1 MNLLI
6 SNPLTAA
13 LLLALVRVTLLL
25 SLAWL
30 THCLLRNRN
39 PGWLIMIWRGTTLG
53 IPAIMILSFLIP
65 GWGLSFSDLDQ
76 QVGRLLP
83 PTIAMSA
90 EIEEATDTTGQES
103 VPKVAS
109 STDATAKSTDSPAST
124 TLTPTSAR
132 IAQRG
137 PRLSIGVI
145 VLIAYGLVTSLLV
158 FRLLLQGL
166 RLGHLVRHA
175 AAVNADVGIIRTEV
189 CHRLKL
195 KREPA
200 VLVSDAA
207 TVPFATLIPQPT
219 IIIPR
224 DIVTT
229 SPASELEH
237 LMAHECLHFAGRDLV
252 WSMAI
257 VILRSVFWFHPL
269 TWGMPEAHRFLCDV
283 RCDLIASGRDR
294 AGYAAML
301 ARFALKLRQ
310 GTAPALSLAFVRGSE
325 TLRRVQR
332 IQSQKSSA
340 TISRAGHIG
349 SVLGILLLVVVVG
362 SFGVHSLVNQPLFD
376 VNKDELR
383 SVSMMVHGLDGQP
396 IAGAEITIH
405 GLRTVKEP
413 ASGHGNRMQNKA
425 TTNEKG
431 EATVEYPRFVYE
443 EMETGQL
450 IFTINHP
457 DFVPFSSQG
466 ESVDNPIKV
475 TMDAGRKVRITAK
488 DSATGVRLTEP
499 LFVIQPG
506 DSRSIPWT
514 LQEDGSLLSNALDKS
529 LSLLLVV
536 CPREGQP
543 TLFSDLIHLETF
555 PEGDCR
561 IDDVPMSPGR
571 VVRGQLSENVPRPVI
586 DGHIGLT
593 VASSIKEKPSYDDSI
608 FWQDSAQIR
617 EDGTFEFASVPR
629 EIDIQLIANCDGWVS
644 RSAPAEEI
652 LQRFS
657 YVTTDEHAQSM
668 RDGMTISQLFP
679 AEKSEPIV
687 LEMEP
692 TANCEFRVVDQSGA
706 PVPDVMVYLSPN
718 AVWSPGPGG
727 IVGHYN
733 KSSAWLGLTYEQSL
747 AQGRAMMAEVSKQFQ
762 ASTNAEGIAL
772 IRNVPGKRS
781 LSASVHHK
789 ELDLAPNDSGNL
801 YFRHHQLNTAPGKT
815 VQVRLAVQ
823 PKDAVVIGR

>member
-1 MNLLI
+1 MNLFI

-13 LLLALVRVTLLL
+13 LLLAVVRVTLLL

-30 THCLLRNRN
+30 THCLLRSRN
-39 PGWLIMIWRGTTLG
+39 PGWQIMIWRGTTLG

-83 PTIAMSA
+83 PTIAMPA
-90 EIEEATDTTGQES
+90 EIDEPEASGSEAVATTASSASTTGN
-103 VPKVAS
+103 
-109 STDATAKSTDSPAST
+109 STDSSAST
-124 TLTPTSAR
+124 ILTPTSAKL
-132 IAQRG
+132 AQLG
-137 PRLSIGVI
+137 PRMSIAAI
-145 VLIAYGLVTSLLV
+145 VLITYALVTTLLA

-166 RLGHLVRHA
+166 GLRRLMRHA
-175 AAVNADVGIIRTEV
+175 AASNADVDRIRSEV

-195 KREPA
+195 KLEPA

-207 TVPFATLIPQPT
+207 TVPFATLIPRPA
-219 IIIPR
+219 IIFPR

-257 VILRSVFWFHPL
+257 VLLRIVFWFHPL

-294 AGYAAML
+294 SGYAAML
-301 ARFALKLRQ
+301 ARFALKLQQ

-332 IQSQKSSA
+332 IQSQKSQA
-340 TISRAGHIG
+340 AMSRAGHIG

-383 SVSMMVHGLDGQP
+383 KMSMTVHGPDGRP
-396 IAGAEITIH
+396 VAGAEISIH

-413 ASGHGNRMQNKA
+413 ASAHGNRMQTKA

-431 EATVEYPRFVYE
+431 EVTVEYPRFVYE

-450 IFTINHP
+450 IFSVSHP

-475 TMDAGRKVRITAK
+475 TMDAGRRVRITAK
-488 DSATGVRLTEP
+488 DSATGMRLTEP
-499 LFVIQPG
+499 LFVIHPG
-506 DSRSIPWT
+506 DPSFLPWKM
-514 LQEDGSLLSNALDKS
+514 QEDGSLQSNALDKS
-529 LSLLLVV
+529 LSLVMVV
-536 CPREGQP
+536 CLREGHP
-543 TLFSDLIHLETF
+543 ALFSDLIHLETF

-586 DGHIGLT
+586 NGRIGLS
-593 VASSIKEKPSYDDSI
+593 VASSIKEKPSYDDSL
-608 FWQDSAQIR
+608 FWHDSAEIG
-617 EDGTFEFASVPR
+617 EDGTFEFPSVPR

-644 RSAPAEEI
+644 QSAPTEEI
-652 LQRFS
+652 LQRFP

-668 RDGMTISQLFP
+668 RDGMTVAQLFS
-679 AEKSEPIV
+679 AEKAEPIV
-687 LEMEP
+687 LRMEP
-692 TANCEFRVVDQSGA
+692 TAICEFKVVDQSGA
-706 PVPDVMVYLSPN
+706 PVPDVTVYLSPN
-718 AVWSPGPGG
+718 AAWSPGPGG
-727 IVGHYN
+727 IVGHYS
-733 KSSAWLGLTYEQSL
+733 KTSEWLGLTPEQVL
-747 AQGRAMMAEVSKQFQ
+747 TQGRAIMAQASIQFQ

-772 IRNVPGKRS
+772 MRNVPGKKS
-781 LSASVHHK
+781 LSTSVHHK
-789 ELDLAPNDSGNL
+789 ELDLAPNDRGNL
-801 YFRHHQLNTAPGKT
+801 YFRHHQVNAVPGET
-815 VQVRLAVQ
+815 VQVGLTVQ

>member
-39 PGWLIMIWRGTTLG
+39 PGWQIMIWRGTTVG

-83 PTIAMSA
+83 PMIQLPT
-90 EIEEATDTTGQES
+90 EIEESAIAGQES
-103 VPKVAS
+103 VPELAS
-109 STDATAKSTDSPAST
+109 SSDAAATSTDFPAPT
-124 TLTPTSAR
+124 ILTPTSAR

-137 PRLSIGVI
+137 PRLSIAAV
-145 VLIAYGLVTSLLV
+145 VLIAYALVTTLLV
-158 FRLLLQGL
+158 CRLLLQGL
-166 RLGHLVRHA
+166 GLQRLMRQA
-175 AAVNADVGIIRTEV
+175 SASNAEIDRIRSEV
-189 CHRLKL
+189 CLRLDL
-195 KREPA
+195 KTEPT

-207 TVPFATLIPQPT
+207 TVPFATLIPRPA

-224 DIVTT
+224 DLVTT

-237 LMAHECLHFAGRDLV
+237 LMSHECLHFAGRDLA
-252 WSMAI
+252 WSMVI
-257 VILRSVFWFHPL
+257 VILRTVFWFHPL

-301 ARFALKLRQ
+301 ARFALKLQQ

-332 IQSQKSSA
+332 IQSQKSPA
-340 TISRAGHIG
+340 AMSRAGHIG
-349 SVLGILLLVVVVG
+349 SVLGILLLVAVVG

-383 SVSMMVHGLDGQP
+383 SISMTVHGPDGQP
-396 IAGAEITIH
+396 VAGAEIDIQ
-405 GLRTVKEP
+405 GLRAVKEP
-413 ASGHGNRMQNKA
+413 ASAHGTRMQNKA

-450 IFTINHP
+450 IFNVSHP

-475 TMDAGRKVRITAK
+475 TMDAGRRVRITAK
-488 DSATGVRLTEP
+488 DSATGMRLTEP
-499 LFVIQPG
+499 LFVIHPG
-506 DSRSIPWT
+506 DPSFLPWKM
-514 LQEDGSLLSNALDKS
+514 QEDGSLLSNALDKS
-529 LSLLLVV
+529 LSLLMVV
-536 CPREGQP
+536 CLREGQP
-543 TLFSDLIHLETF
+543 ALFSDLIHLETF

-586 DGHIGLT
+586 NGQIGLK
-593 VASSIKEKPSYDDSI
+593 VASSIKEKPSYDDSL
-608 FWQDSAQIR
+608 FWHDSAEIS

-644 RSAPAEEI
+644 QSAPAEEI
-652 LQRFS
+652 LQRFP

-668 RDGMTISQLFP
+668 RDGMTIAQLFS
-679 AEKSEPIV
+679 AEKAEPIV
-687 LEMEP
+687 LKMEP
-692 TANCEFRVVDQSGA
+692 TATCEFKVVDQSGA

-727 IVGHYN
+727 IVGQYN
-733 KSSAWLGLTYEQSL
+733 KTSAWLGLTPEQVLAQARATL
-747 AQGRAMMAEVSKQFQ
+747 AQGSRQFQ

-772 IRNVPGKRS
+772 MRNVPGKES
-781 LSASVHHK
+781 LSTSVDHK

-801 YFRHHQLNTAPGKT
+801 YFRHYQVNAVPGEM
-815 VQVRLAVQ
+815 VQVNLIVQ